1 MHSSTFRAF
10 RHYNYRL
17 WFFGQGVSLIGTW
30 MQSMAQQ
37 VLVYRLTG
45 SAASLGIVNLMAL
58 IPLIP
63 FSLWGGSLSDR
74 FSKQK
79 IILWAQVGMLVQAVI
94 LAAFTWSGIVQIWH
108 VYVLALLLGVANAV
122 DLPARQAFTVEL
134 VEGKEDLTNA
144 IGMNSA
150 MFNGA
155 RALGPALAGV
165 IVAITGEGT
174 AFFLNGLTFLAVI
187 ISLLL
192 MRNLPKPASQEVR
205 SKPTTEHI
213 LEGLKF
219 IVKNRNLMILV
230 SLVAVS
236 AFLSMPYNTLMPA
249 LADQVLSVSSGPVI
263 SHICDPQTGWFT
275 CQAPEAL
282 PLGMLMAGVGIGAV
296 FGALTVASLPDN
308 AKRGRW
314 LTVGNLGFP
323 LFLLGVSFSRSFL
336 VSIGLFMGVG
346 VMFVW
351 QNALSNTLIQLCAPD
366 ALRGRIMAVY
376 SMTFQS
382 FMRLGGL
389 QAGFMA
395 DWVGVPV
402 ALGLGSVISLVY
414 GLFVAFRYPVVRRM

>member
-1 MHSSTFRAF
+1 MSSSIFRAF

-45 SAASLGIVNLMAL
+45 SAAALGVVNLMAL

-79 IILWAQVGMLVQAVI
+79 IILWAQVAMLAQALV
-94 LAAFTWSGIVQIWH
+94 LAIFTWTGIVQIWH
-108 VYVLALLLGVANAV
+108 VYLLSLLLGVANAI

-144 IGMNSA
+144 IGLNSA

-165 IVAITGEGT
+165 IVAVTGEGT
-174 AFFLNGLTFLAVI
+174 AFFLNSLTFLAVI
-187 ISLLL
+187 VSLLL
-192 MRNLPKPASQEVR
+192 MRKLPQPSSLQAR
-205 SKPTTEHI
+205 TRPLPGHI

-219 IVKNRNLMILV
+219 IAKNRNLMVLV

-249 LADQVLSVSSGPVI
+249 LADQVLSFSSGPVI
-263 SHICDPQTGWFT
+263 QHICDPQTGWLS

-282 PLGMLMAGVGIGAV
+282 PLGMLMAAVGLGAV
-296 FGALTVASLPDN
+296 IGALTVAALPDG
-308 AKRGRW
+308 ARRGKW

-323 LFLLGVSFSRSFL
+323 LLLLGVSFSRSFL
-336 VSIGLFMGVG
+336 LTLALFMGVG

-366 ALRGRIMAVY
+366 AMRGRIMAVY

-395 DWVGVPV
+395 DWLGVPV
-402 ALGLGSVISLVY
+402 ALGLGAAVSLFYGVY
-414 GLFVAFRYPVVRRM
+414 VAIRYPLVRRM

>member
-1 MHSSTFRAF
+1 MPSATFRAF

-94 LAAFTWSGIVQIWH
+94 LAAFTWTGIVQIWH

-174 AFFLNGLTFLAVI
+174 AFLLNGLTFLAVI

-192 MRNLPKPASQEVR
+192 MRNLPKPASQEIR
-205 SKPTTEHI
+205 TKPTTEHI

-219 IVKNRNLMILV
+219 ILNNRNLMVLV

-282 PLGMLMAGVGIGAV
+282 PLGILMAGVGIGAV
-296 FGALTVASLPDN
+296 LGALTVASLPDN

-323 LFLLGVSFSRSFL
+323 ILLLGVSFSRLFVVTL
-336 VSIGLFMGVG
+336 ALFMGVG

-376 SMTFQS
+376 TMTFQS

-395 DWVGVPV
+395 DWAGVPV
-402 ALGLGSVISLVY
+402 ALGVGSVISLVY
-414 GLFVAFRYPVVRRM
+414 GVFVAFRYPVVRRM